1 MKLIWKLMTVLD
13 REMLFG
19 KDSTECEDTKELV
32 SFKLL

>member
-1 MKLIWKLMTVLD
+1 MTVLD